1 MKYRRL
7 TSEQLNEM
15 HEEFSKFLATQKIDA
30 TKWQEIKDTN
40 PELVQE
46 QLDLFSDLV
55 WDKVLSNVKYIDHI
69 DSNQLDLFRT
79 NPESISRIVIKSN
92 KKDFDFRNKENY
104 QWFIDNSTD
113 TSFTYLKGE
122 KPYTKERNQELFDLL
137 LKGSYI
143 SDGKLFES
151 VAKIINR

>member
-7 TSEQLNEM
+7 TSDQLNEM
-15 HEEFSKFLATQKIDA
+15 HEEFAKFLATQKIDA
-30 TKWQEIKDTN
+30 DKWQEIKDTN

-55 WDKVLSNVKYIDHI
+55 WEKVLNNVKYIDHI
-69 DSNQLDLFRT
+69 DPKQLDLFRA
-79 NPESISRIVIKSN
+79 NPETINRIVIKSE
-92 KKDFDFRNKENY
+92 KPDFDFRNKKDY

-113 TSFTYLKGE
+113 KSFTYLKGE
-122 KPYTKERNQELFDLL
+122 KPYVKNRNEELFDML

-151 VAKIINR
+151 VNKIIGT

>member
-15 HEEFSKFLATQKIDA
+15 HNEFAKFLATQKIDA
-30 TKWQEIKDTN
+30 DKWQEIKDTN

-55 WDKVLSNVKYIDHI
+55 WEKVLNNTKYIDHI
-69 DSNQLDLFRT
+69 EAKQLDLFRA
-79 NPESISRIVIKSN
+79 NPETINRIVIKSD
-92 KKDFDFRNKENY
+92 KPDFDFRKKEDY
-104 QWFIDNSTD
+104 QWFIDHSTD
-113 TSFTYLKGE
+113 KSFTYLKGE
-122 KPYTKERNQELFDLL
+122 KPYTKDRNAELFDML

-151 VAKIINR
+151 VTKIIG

>member
-7 TSEQLNEM
+7 TSDQLNEM
-15 HEEFSKFLATQKIDA
+15 HNEFAKFLATQKIDA
-30 TKWQEIKDTN
+30 DKWQEIKDTN

-55 WDKVLSNVKYIDHI
+55 WEKVLNNVKYIDHI
-69 DSNQLDLFRT
+69 DKKQLNLFRA
-79 NPESISRIVIKSN
+79 NPETINRIVIKCDKS
-92 KKDFDFRNKENY
+92 DFDFRNKKDY
-104 QWFIDNSTD
+104 MWFIDNSTHK
-113 TSFTYLKGE
+113 SFSYFKGE
-122 KPYTKERNQELFDLL
+122 KPYTKERNDELFEML

-151 VAKIINR
+151 VNKIIR

>member
-15 HEEFSKFLATQKIDA
+15 HKEFAKFLATQKIDA
-30 TKWQEIKDTN
+30 DKWQEIKDTN

-55 WDKVLSNVKYIDHI
+55 WEKVLNNVKYIDFVAPK
-69 DSNQLDLFRT
+69 QLDLFRA
-79 NPESISRIVIKSN
+79 NPETINRIVIKIN
-92 KKDFDFRNKENY
+92 KPDFDFRNKKDY

-113 TSFTYLKGE
+113 KSFTYLKGE
-122 KPYTKERNQELFDLL
+122 KPYTKERNKELFDML

-151 VAKIINR
+151 VAKIIG